1 MNSRKHP
8 SKKQLTEIID
18 IAIND
23 YLWSGGHEDECIKT
37 NFSCEAIADAIL
49 ELHNKDLGERVALQN
64 TFHNILRECGLP
76 DFSQNAF
83 FDIKGGAP
91 RQYARALWLTW
102 VQLMIQEGVV

>member
-23 YLWSGGHEDECIKT
+23 YLWDGGYEGDFTKV
-37 NFSCEAIADAIL
+37 NFSCDAIAEAIL
-49 ELHNKDLGERVALQN
+49 ELHNKDFSKRVALEN
-64 TFHNILRECGLP
+64 TFRNILRECGLP

-83 FDIKGGAP
+83 FDIQSGAP